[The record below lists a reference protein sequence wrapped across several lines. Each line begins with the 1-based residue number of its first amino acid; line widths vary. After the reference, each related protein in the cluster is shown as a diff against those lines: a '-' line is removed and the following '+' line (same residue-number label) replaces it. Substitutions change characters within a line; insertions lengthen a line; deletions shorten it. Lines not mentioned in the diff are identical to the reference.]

1 MAQGGVGRGWSRG
14 VTINSWLECWLTH
27 RYREQARSHR
37 GACVHTSQG
46 NAFATGCIL
55 AASREEGFDALFNG
69 AWGLASNVAM
79 NQAGYLDHIHDG
91 FVIDRKP
98 AA

>member
-1 MAQGGVGRGWSRG
+1 M
-14 VTINSWLECWLTH
+14 LLMH

-37 GACVHTSQG
+37 GACVHTSKG
-46 NAFATGCIL
+46 NAFATDCIL
-55 AASREEGFDALFNG
+55 AASREEVTTRCSMGF
-69 AWGLASNVAM
+69 ASNVAM
-79 NQAGYLDHIHDG
+79 NHAGYLDHIHNG

>member
-1 MAQGGVGRGWSRG
+1 M
-14 VTINSWLECWLTH
+14 H

-55 AASREEGFDALFNG
+55 AASRERVTTRFSME
-69 AWGLASNVAM
+69 LATNIAI
-79 NQAGYLDHIHDG
+79 NQAGYLDHIHNG
-91 FVIDRKP
+91 FVIDLKP